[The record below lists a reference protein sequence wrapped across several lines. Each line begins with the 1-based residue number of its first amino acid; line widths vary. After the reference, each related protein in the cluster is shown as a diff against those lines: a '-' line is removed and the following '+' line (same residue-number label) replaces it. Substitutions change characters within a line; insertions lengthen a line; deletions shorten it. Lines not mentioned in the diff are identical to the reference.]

1 MKEKD
6 SKKAP
11 KTLMPLTR
19 VHKLNGGEDLEG
31 NLKVKGDVCKVEP
44 QSLLNLTR
52 KENDENS
59 KRELK

>member
-31 NLKVKGDVCKVEP
+31 NLKGDICKVEP
-44 QSLLNLTR
+44 QGLLNLTR

-59 KRELK
+59 KRQLK